1 MGQYYKAIILNED
14 KKTIK
19 AHATSWDYQNG
30 SKLMEHSWM
39 LNDFVA
45 RVEIEL
51 LNNPQPLVW
60 AGDYADPEVDDKG
73 NIIKGTYEST
83 SGDMKEYDV
92 TLYDMCK
99 DKDELLEGQVFNR
112 LPINKCRSSKQR
124 RFILNHD
131 TKQFVDK
138 KNLALDSE
146 GWTVHPLPLLVAEGN
161 NRGGG
166 DYRDNN
172 PDFDKVGIWARN
184 RISIETRRMD
194 IPEDFT
200 ELIVKFSE

>member
-1 MGQYYKAIILNED
+1 MGQYYKAIIINED

-19 AHATSWDYQNG
+19 SWAQSWDYGNG
-30 SKLMEHSWM
+30 SKLTEHSWL

-45 RVEIEL
+45 RMEVEL
-51 LNNPQPLVW
+51 LNNPQHLVW
-60 AGDYADPEVDDKG
+60 AGDYADPETDKEG
-73 NIIKGTYEST
+73 NVIKGTYLSN
-83 SGDMKEYDV
+83 GLPCEYDV

-99 DKDELLEGQVFNR
+99 DADELLEGQVFNR
-112 LPINKCRSSKQR
+112 LPIKKCRSSKQR

-138 KNLALDSE
+138 KNLAIDSD

-172 PDFDKVGIWARN
+172 PDFDKVGMWARN
-184 RISIETRRMD
+184 RISIVTRRMD

-200 ELIVKFSE
+200 ELIVKFAE